1 VWPGGA
7 ENRLRLFIKQKY
19 RTVSPHPHA
28 KKTIVEQ
35 SYAKKN
41 AQRNIRAGKNCPVRV
56 KFPLKTNLA
65 MHFKR
70 FWVLKHLKNKLNFLL
85 RVLTNPRVLF
95 DLSRRQY
102 F

>member
-28 KKTIVEQ
+28 KKTSLSRAMQRKTHKEISEQ
-35 SYAKKN
+35 AKI
-41 AQRNIRAGKNCPVRV
+41 A
-56 KFPLKTNLA
+56 LSE
-65 MHFKR
+65 
-70 FWVLKHLKNKLNFLL
+70 LNF
-85 RVLTNPRVLF
+85 RSKRIWQCTSKDF
-95 DLSRRQY
+95 G

>member
-1 VWPGGA
+1 VANTTTADIDTFRVAWRRRKSFKVIYKA
-7 ENRLRLFIKQKY
+7 KISNSQ
-19 RTVSPHPHA
+19 SPSPR
-28 KKTIVEQ
+28 KKNIVEQ

-70 FWVLKHLKNKLNFLL
+70 FFIFKTLYKEI
-85 RVLTNPRVLF
+85 
-95 DLSRRQY
+95 
-102 F
+102 

>member
-70 FWVLKHLKNKLNFLL
+70 FFIFKTLYKEIELSSLA
-85 RVLTNPRVLF
+85 RILF
-95 DLSRRQY
+95 YLFSRLY
-102 F
+102 S